1 MKAYVINLERSIER
15 KAYMQQILKHMPF
28 LAAEFVSAVDGKA
41 MNDGERMARFDVK
54 RFKCRYDV
62 DVRPGEIGCTLSHQK
77 CYRKIIEN
85 NERYALI
92 LEDDILLPKVK
103 IGSLL
108 EKAGKMMDTDMP
120 LVLLLSGRYWYLG
133 TSQFADCYKIA
144 NVYNAFLTHAYL
156 INRAA
161 AKILIEKRPY
171 ITADDWLYIRNKGVK
186 IQAILPHLIDQN
198 IENIVSTIQPEN
210 IPPKSLKNKLRFLG
224 VRIFMKL
231 LRIIGHFEK
240 V

>member
-1 MKAYVINLERSIER
+1 MKTYVINLERSLER

-28 LAAEFVSAVDGKA
+28 LAAEFVPAVDGKA
-41 MNDGERMARFDVK
+41 MNDGEKMARFDVEKFK
-54 RFKCRYDV
+54 RRYGV

-77 CYRKIIEN
+77 CYRKIVDD
-85 NERYALI
+85 NEQYVLI

-103 IGSLL
+103 LDGLL
-108 EKAGKMMDTDMP
+108 KKAGKIMDTDTP
-120 LVLLLSGRYWYLG
+120 LVLLLSGRYWFLG
-133 TSQFADCYKIA
+133 TSRFVDYYKIA

-198 IENIVSTIQPEN
+198 IENLVSTVQPKN
-210 IPPKSLKNKLRFLG
+210 KPRKSLKNKFRFFLNR
-224 VRIFMKL
+224 VFMKL